1 MDIETMRKI
10 VDGAPDDIDVYYHAE
25 IGYISNMGVSGGCT
39 NQIINC
45 FINDEPAQL
54 HPCFTTI
61 ESFIEFEGVL
71 CVDDLRDQLAKH
83 EPMDLRAVDIP
94 HGTIVLE
101 K

>member
-1 MDIETMRKI
+1 MDIKTMRKI
-10 VDGAPDDIDVYYHAE
+10 VDGAPDDIDVYFHHE
-25 IGYISNMGVSGGCT
+25 IGYVSNMGVVGGCT

-71 CVDDLRDQLAKH
+71 CVDGLRTELAKH
-83 EPMDLRAVDIP
+83 DTLDLEPADIP
-94 HGTIVLE
+94 HGCIVLE

>member
-1 MDIETMRKI
+1 MTLTFIFTD
-10 VDGAPDDIDVYYHAE
+10 E
-25 IGYISNMGVSGGCT
+25 IGYVSNMGVVGGCT

-61 ESFIEFEGVL
+61 ESSIEFEGVL
-71 CVDDLRDQLAKH
+71 CVDDLRTELAKR